1 MIHNP
6 PDAEGIVQLE
16 NLWALPGIQ
25 HGFATRCGHLEDVVP
40 TPIARLKQ
48 IHGANV
54 LILPQELEERS
65 KFFETSAN
73 LRPHAD
79 GLITNCPEITIA
91 VAVADCLPVLIADPV
106 AGAIAAVHAGWR
118 GLSAGVIENA
128 IERMASGFG
137 TKPTDCVVGIGPSI
151 GPCCYEVGPEVLA
164 AFNNQGYDAEAPA
177 TFAKSELPHCNL
189 GAVASAITQQ
199 LGVLQANIANA
210 EVCTKCNS
218 DWLWSYRHDGDNAG
232 RMLCGISLTHQ

>member
-65 KFFETSAN
+65 
-73 LRPHAD
+73 
-79 GLITNCPEITIA
+79 
-91 VAVADCLPVLIADPV
+91 
-106 AGAIAAVHAGWR
+106 
-118 GLSAGVIENA
+118 
-128 IERMASGFG
+128 
-137 TKPTDCVVGIGPSI
+137 
-151 GPCCYEVGPEVLA
+151 
-164 AFNNQGYDAEAPA
+164 
-177 TFAKSELPHCNL
+177 
-189 GAVASAITQQ
+189 
-199 LGVLQANIANA
+199 
-210 EVCTKCNS
+210 
-218 DWLWSYRHDGDNAG
+218 
-232 RMLCGISLTHQ
+232 